1 MYAKRYFVARI
12 FADYDAAIQTIE
24 MVDECSDFDR
34 AERCRRAFRGELP
47 ANTLLLVTSG
57 PTWREA
63 EQELRVR
70 LGE

>member
-12 FADYDAAIQTIE
+12 FADYDAAIQTVE
-24 MVDECSDFDR
+24 MVDEYSDPDR
-34 AERCRRAFRGELP
+34 AERGRRAFHGELP
-47 ANTLLLVTSG
+47 ENTLLLVTSG

-63 EQELRVR
+63 EQELRAR